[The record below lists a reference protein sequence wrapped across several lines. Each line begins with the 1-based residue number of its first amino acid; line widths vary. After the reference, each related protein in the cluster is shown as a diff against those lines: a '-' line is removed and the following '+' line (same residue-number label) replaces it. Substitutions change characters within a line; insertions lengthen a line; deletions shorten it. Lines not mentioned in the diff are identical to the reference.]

1 VPGVRDSATIA
12 VRMATVGSHVLRE
25 RLRAKPGNLPAAAV
39 PPSADALTPAW
50 LSGLLCG
57 GVRGARV
64 TDVEIT
70 RRTSGTS
77 SRAALRVGYND
88 AGTAAGLPTNLFAKS
103 TASWKQRLLLGLGDM
118 IQRETLFFNHV
129 RPLVEFEAPLGYYA
143 GYDPRSWRS
152 LCLMEDVAVTRGATF
167 LEPGSRVSHD
177 AMNGLLSTLAT
188 LHAAFW
194 ESPAFARELAFL
206 TTPLHFKAKIS
217 ALIGMRERS
226 LSGARRAG
234 HLIPAAFS
242 GRQDDLWEAY
252 GRSFEILSTPP
263 FTVLHGDSHIGNTYE
278 TAHGEMGFADWQVT
292 SKGGWAY
299 DVAYTLTTGLTIEDR
314 RAWERELIGSY
325 IKRLAEAGGPSL
337 DFDDAWLSYRRAV
350 PHAYF
355 AWAFALG
362 QSRLQPAMQPPSTSR
377 EMITRTSQALAD
389 LDTLAALGL

>member
-1 VPGVRDSATIA
+1 
-12 VRMATVGSHVLRE
+12 MATVGSHVLRE
-25 RLRAKPGNLPAAAV
+25 RVRGKPTNLPPAAI
-39 PPSADALTPAW
+39 PPSADGLTPAW
-50 LSGLLCG
+50 LSAVLCR
-57 GVRGARV
+57 GVHGALV

-88 AGTAAGLPTNLFAKS
+88 VGTAAGLPTNLFAKS

-129 RPLVEFEAPLGYYA
+129 RPLVEFEAPIGYYA
-143 GYDPRSWRS
+143 GYDERSWRS

-167 LEPGSRVSHD
+167 LEPTSRVSRG
-177 AMNGLLSTLAT
+177 AMNGLLATLAT
-188 LHAAFW
+188 LHGTFW
-194 ESPAFARELAFL
+194 ESPAFAQELAFL
-206 TTPLHFKAKIS
+206 TTPRHFKAKIS

-234 HLIPAAFS
+234 SLIPAELS

-252 GRSFEILSTPP
+252 GRSFQILSEPP
-263 FTVLHGDSHIGNTYE
+263 FTVLHGDSHIGNTYQ

-314 RAWERELIGSY
+314 RAWEQELIGSY
-325 IKRLAEAGGPSL
+325 IKRLAEAGGPAL
-337 DFDDAWLSYRRAV
+337 DFDTARLSYRRAV

-355 AWAFALG
+355 AWVFALG
-362 QSRLQPAMQPPSTSR
+362 QSRLQPAMQPSSVSR
-377 EMITRTSQALAD
+377 EMIARTSQALAD
-389 LDTLAALGL
+389 LNTLAALGL

>member
-12 VRMATVGSHVLRE
+12 ARMATVGSHVLRE
-25 RLRAKPGNLPAAAV
+25 RLRRTTPDLPPGAI
-39 PPSADALTPAW
+39 PPGADALTPAW
-50 LSGLLCG
+50 LSGLLCR
-57 GVRGARV
+57 GVDGAVV

-70 RRTSGTS
+70 GRTSGTS

-103 TASWKQRLLLGLGDM
+103 TTSWKQRLLLGLGDM

-129 RPLVEFEAPLGYYA
+129 RPLVDFEAPTGYYA
-143 GYDPRSWRS
+143 GYDERTWRS

-167 LEPGSRVSHD
+167 LEGTSRVSYE
-177 AMNGLLSTLAT
+177 AMDGLLTTLAT
-188 LHAAFW
+188 LHGTFW
-194 ESPAFARELAFL
+194 QSPAFERELAFL
-206 TTPLHFKAKIS
+206 TTPRHFKAKIS

-226 LSGARRAG
+226 LAGARRAET
-234 HLIPAAFS
+234 LIPAELS
-242 GRQDDLWEAY
+242 GRQDDLWVAY
-252 GRSFEILSTPP
+252 GRSFEILSEPP
-263 FTVLHGDSHIGNTYE
+263 YTVLHGDSHIANTYV
-278 TAHGEMGFADWQVT
+278 TARGDMGFADWQVT

-325 IKRLAEAGGPSL
+325 IKRLAQSGGPTL

-355 AWAFALG
+355 AWVFALG
-362 QSRLQPAMQPPSTSR
+362 QSRLQPAMQPASTSR
-377 EMITRTSQALAD
+377 VMIARTSQALAD